1 MNPLRSVGA
10 RLTLALALVVAGAL
24 GVVYAIVVPSLEHNL
39 VGAKIKQLRTSA
51 PAVGHQLPTSASSP
65 EWPYTLATLA
75 TSANARIVVYQVL
88 SANPL
93 SLTVFQDSNPVS
105 SKDVQNDSIAQEAF
119 VTGKAATGTVTRNEA
134 RYAEA
139 AIPLGRSG
147 SYVMLLTAPLH
158 DSLGNVDLVQ
168 RRVLAAGLLALI
180 AALLLGYGAATV
192 FARRIRRLERAAE
205 RIAGGDFDEPVDVSG
220 SDELAELAVAFERM
234 RVQLAQLD
242 SARRAFIANASH
254 ELRTPIFSL
263 AGFLELL
270 ADEDLDEPTRREFLE
285 TMRSQVD
292 RLSKLTVDL
301 LDLSRLDAGR
311 LRVEREPVDMAR
323 IAEDLVGEFA
333 AVAQTSGHPL
343 EAAPEG
349 EALALADQQRALQIG
364 RILIDNAL
372 VHTPAGTRVV
382 VRAATR
388 PGGVVL
394 SVEDSG
400 PGISAEAADRVFER
414 FYRAEGQRA
423 TGSGLGL
430 AIAWEL
436 ATLMGG
442 TIELESRAGLT
453 VFRLVLDPAPG
464 AAPFPR
470 ENEPAAVA

>member
-1 MNPLRSVGA
+1 M
-10 RLTLALALVVAGAL
+10 
-24 GVVYAIVVPSLEHNL
+24 YAIVVPSLEHNL
-39 VGAKIKQLRTSA
+39 VSAKVDQLSRVAPLISKQLPGPT
-51 PAVGHQLPTSASSP
+51 QLPA
-65 EWPYTLATLA
+65 WPDALDTLS
-75 TSANARIVVYQVL
+75 TSANARVVVYQAL
-88 SANPL
+88 SANPP
-93 SLTVFQDSNPVS
+93 SLTVFQDSSRIS
-105 SKDVQNDSIAQEAF
+105 SADVQNDPVARHAF
-119 VTGKAATGTVTRNEA
+119 VTGKPATGTVTRNEA

-139 AIPLGRSG
+139 ALPLGNG
-147 SYVMLLTAPLH
+147 NYVLLLSAPLH

-168 RRVLAAGLLALI
+168 RRVLAAGLLALL

-205 RIAGGDFDEPVDVSG
+205 RIADGDFGEPVDVSG
-220 SDELAELAVAFERM
+220 GDELAELAVAFERM

-285 TMRSQVD
+285 TMRGQVD

-311 LRVEREPVDMAR
+311 LRVEREPVDIAR
-323 IAEDLVGEFA
+323 IAQDLAGEFA

-343 EAAPEG
+343 EAVPEG

-372 VHTPAGTRVV
+372 VHTPEGTRVV

-388 PGGVVL
+388 PGSVVL
-394 SVEDSG
+394 AVEDGG
-400 PGISAEAADRVFER
+400 PGISAEAAGRVFER
-414 FYRAEGQRA
+414 FYRAEGPRA

-430 AIAWEL
+430 AIAREL

-442 TIELESRAGLT
+442 TIELESRPGRT
-453 VFRLVLDPAPG
+453 SFRLVLEPAPG
-464 AAPFPR
+464 ATPFSR
-470 ENEPAAVA
+470 ENEPVAVA

>member
-10 RLTLALALVVAGAL
+10 RLTVALALLVAGAL

-39 VGAKIKQLRTSA
+39 VGAKVAQLRRAA
-51 PAVGHQLPTSASSP
+51 PAVSHQLPAWTASSA
-65 EWPYTLATLA
+65 WPDTLATLSQ
-75 TSANARIVVYQVL
+75 SANARVVVYQVL

-93 SLTVFQDSNPVS
+93 SLSVFQDSNPVS
-105 SKDVQNDSIAQEAF
+105 SSDVQNDSVAQRAF
-119 VTGKAATGTVTRNEA
+119 VTGKMATGTVNRNEA
-134 RYAEA
+134 RWAEA
-139 AIPLGRSG
+139 AMPLGNG
-147 SYVMLLTAPLH
+147 SYVLLLSAPLH
-158 DSLGNVDLVQ
+158 DSLGNVHLVQ
-168 RRVLAAGLLALI
+168 RRVLAAGLLALL

-205 RIAGGDFDEPVDVSG
+205 RIADGDFDEPVDVSG
-220 SDELAELAVAFERM
+220 GDELAELAVAFERM

-270 ADEDLDEPTRREFLE
+270 ADEELDEPTRREFLA
-285 TMRSQVD
+285 TMRGQVD

-311 LRVEREPVDMAR
+311 LRVEREPVDIAR
-323 IAEDLVGEFA
+323 LAQDLAGEFA
-333 AVAQTSGHPL
+333 AVAHTRGHPL
-343 EAAPEG
+343 EAVPEAD
-349 EALALADQQRALQIG
+349 ALALADQQRALQIG

-372 VHTPAGTRVV
+372 VHTPEGTRVV

-388 PGGVVL
+388 PDAVVL
-394 SVEDSG
+394 SVEDEG
-400 PGISAEAADRVFER
+400 PGIPAEAAERVFER
-414 FYRAEGQRA
+414 FYRAEGPRA

-430 AIAWEL
+430 AIAREL

-442 TIELESRAGLT
+442 TIELESRPGLT
-453 VFRLVLDPAPG
+453 AFRLVLDPAPG
-464 AAPFPR
+464 AAPFSR

>member
-1 MNPLRSVGA
+1 M
-10 RLTLALALVVAGAL
+10 
-24 GVVYAIVVPSLEHNL
+24 
-39 VGAKIKQLRTSA
+39 
-51 PAVGHQLPTSASSP
+51 
-65 EWPYTLATLA
+65 
-75 TSANARIVVYQVL
+75 
-88 SANPL
+88 
-93 SLTVFQDSNPVS
+93 
-105 SKDVQNDSIAQEAF
+105 
-119 VTGKAATGTVTRNEA
+119 
-134 RYAEA
+134 
-139 AIPLGRSG
+139 
-147 SYVMLLTAPLH
+147 
-158 DSLGNVDLVQ
+158 
-168 RRVLAAGLLALI
+168 
-180 AALLLGYGAATV
+180 
-192 FARRIRRLERAAE
+192 
-205 RIAGGDFDEPVDVSG
+205 SG

-270 ADEDLDEPTRREFLE
+270 ADEELDEPTRREFLE

-323 IAEDLVGEFA
+323 IAQDLAGEFA
-333 AVAQTSGHPL
+333 AVAHTSGHPL
-343 EAAPEG
+343 EAVPEG

-364 RILIDNAL
+364 RILIDNAI

-382 VRAATR
+382 IRAATR

-394 SVEDSG
+394 SIEDEG
-400 PGISAEAADRVFER
+400 PGIPAEAADRVFER
-414 FYRAEGQRA
+414 FYRAEGPRA

-430 AIAWEL
+430 AIAREL

-442 TIELESRAGLT
+442 RIELESHPGLT
-453 VFRLVLDPAPG
+453 AFRLVLDPAPG

>member
-10 RLTLALALVVAGAL
+10 RLTLALALLVAGAL

-39 VGAKIKQLRTSA
+39 VGAKVSQLSGAA
-51 PAVGHQLPTSASSP
+51 PAVSHQLPATTASP
-65 EWPYTLATLA
+65 AWPDALDTLS

-88 SANPL
+88 SANPP
-93 SLTVFQDSNPVS
+93 SLTVFQDSSRVS
-105 SKDVQNDSIAQEAF
+105 SADVQNDPVAQRAF
-119 VTGKAATGTVTRNEA
+119 VTGKLATGTVNRNEA

-139 AIPLGRSG
+139 AMPLANPN
-147 SYVMLLTAPLH
+147 YVLLLSAPLH

-168 RRVLAAGLLALI
+168 RRVLAAGLFALV

-205 RIAGGDFDEPVDVSG
+205 RIAGGDFDEPVDVTG
-220 SDELAELAVAFERM
+220 NDELAELAAAFERM

-270 ADEDLDEPTRREFLE
+270 SDEELDEPTRREFLE
-285 TMRSQVD
+285 TMRGQVD

-323 IAEDLVGEFA
+323 IAQDLAGEFA
-333 AVAQTSGHPL
+333 AVSQASGHPL
-343 EAAPEG
+343 EAVPEG

-388 PGGVVL
+388 PDAVVL
-394 SVEDSG
+394 SVEDEG
-400 PGISAEAADRVFER
+400 PGIPAGAAERVFER
-414 FYRAEGQRA
+414 FYRAEGPRA

-430 AIAWEL
+430 AIAREL
-436 ATLMGG
+436 AALMGG
-442 TIELESRAGLT
+442 TIELESRPGLT
-453 VFRLVLDPAPG
+453 AFRLVLDPAPG
-464 AAPFPR
+464 AAPFSR

>member
-10 RLTLALALVVAGAL
+10 RLTLALALLVAGAL

-39 VGAKIKQLRTSA
+39 IDAKVDQLSRVSPLISKQLPSPTELSA
-51 PAVGHQLPTSASSP
+51 
-65 EWPYTLATLA
+65 WPDALDTLS

-88 SANPL
+88 STNPL
-93 SLTVFQDSNPVS
+93 SLSVFQDSNSVS
-105 SKDVQNDSIAQEAF
+105 SADVQNDPVARRAF
-119 VTGKAATGTVTRNEA
+119 VTGKVATGTVNRNEA
-134 RYAEA
+134 RWAEA
-139 AIPLGRSG
+139 AVPLGRN
-147 SYVMLLTAPLH
+147 YVMLLSAPLH
-158 DSLGNVDLVQ
+158 DSLGNVHLVQ
-168 RRVLAAGLLALI
+168 RRVLAAGLLALV

-270 ADEDLDEPTRREFLE
+270 ADEELDEPTRREFLE
-285 TMRSQVD
+285 TMRGQVD

-323 IAEDLVGEFA
+323 VAEDLAAEFV
-333 AVAQTSGHPL
+333 AVAQAGGHPL

-372 VHTPAGTRVV
+372 VHTPEGTRVV

-388 PGGVVL
+388 PDAVVL
-394 SVEDSG
+394 SVEDEG
-400 PGISAEAADRVFER
+400 PGIPPEAAERVFER
-414 FYRAEGQRA
+414 FYRAEGPRA

-442 TIELESRAGLT
+442 TIELESRPGLT
-453 VFRLVLDPAPG
+453 AFRLVLEPAPG
-464 AAPFPR
+464 AAPFSR

>member
-1 MNPLRSVGA
+1 VNPLRSVGA
-10 RLTLALALVVAGAL
+10 RLTLAVVLLVAGAL

-39 VGAKIKQLRTSA
+39 VGAKVDQLSRVAPLISKQLPGPT
-51 PAVGHQLPTSASSP
+51 QLSL
-65 EWPYTLATLA
+65 WPDALDSLS
-75 TSANARIVVYQVL
+75 TSANSRVVVYQAL
-88 SANPL
+88 SANPP
-93 SLTVFQDSNPVS
+93 SLTVFQDSSRIS
-105 SKDVQNDSIAQEAF
+105 SKDVQDDRIARRAF
-119 VTGKAATGTVTRNEA
+119 VTGKPATGTVTRNEA

-139 AIPLGRSG
+139 ALPLGNG
-147 SYVMLLTAPLH
+147 NYVLLLSAPLH
-158 DSLGNVDLVQ
+158 DSLGNVHLVQ
-168 RRVLAAGLLALI
+168 RRVLAAGLLALV

-205 RIAGGDFDEPVDVSG
+205 RIAGGDFGEPVDVSG

-270 ADEDLDEPTRREFLE
+270 ADEELDEPTRREFLE
-285 TMRSQVD
+285 TMRGQVD

-323 IAEDLVGEFA
+323 LAQDLAGEFA

-343 EAAPEG
+343 EAVPEG

-382 VRAATR
+382 VRALTR
-388 PGGVVL
+388 PEGVVL
-394 SVEDSG
+394 AVEDGG
-400 PGISAEAADRVFER
+400 PGLPDGAAERVFER
-414 FYRAEGQRA
+414 FYRAEGPRA

-442 TIELESRAGLT
+442 TIELESRPGLT
-453 VFRLVLDPAPG
+453 AFRLVLDPAPG

>member
-1 MNPLRSVGA
+1 MNPFRSVGA
-10 RLTLALALVVAGAL
+10 RLTLALALLVAGAL
-24 GVVYAIVVPSLEHNL
+24 GVVYAIVVPSLERNL
-39 VGAKIKQLRTSA
+39 VGAKITQLRKAA
-51 PAVGHQLPTSASSP
+51 PAVWRQLPGPTGPLALWPDSLESVSA
-65 EWPYTLATLA
+65 
-75 TSANARIVVYQVL
+75 SANARVTVFQVL
-88 SANPL
+88 SANPPSL
-93 SLTVFQDSNPVS
+93 SVFQDSNGVTS
-105 SKDVQNDSIAQEAF
+105 SDVQNDPIAQKAF
-119 VTGKAATGTVTRNEA
+119 VTQKLATGTVTRNEA
-134 RYAEA
+134 RWAEA
-139 AIPLGRSG
+139 ALPFGN
-147 SYVMLLTAPLH
+147 YVLLLSAPLH
-158 DSLGNVDLVQ
+158 DSLGNVSLVQ
-168 RRVLAAGLLALI
+168 RRVLAAGLLALV
-180 AALLLGYGAATV
+180 AALLIGYGAATV

-270 ADEDLDEPTRREFLE
+270 TDEELDEPTRREFLG
-285 TMRSQVD
+285 TMRGQVD

-323 IAEDLVGEFA
+323 IAQDLAGEFA

-343 EAAPEG
+343 EAVPDG

-372 VHTPAGTRVV
+372 VHTPEGTPVT

-388 PGGVVL
+388 LDSVVL
-394 SVEDSG
+394 SVEDAG
-400 PGISAEAADRVFER
+400 PGIPPEAAERVFER
-414 FYRAEGQRA
+414 FFRADGPRA
-423 TGSGLGL
+423 AGSGLGL
-430 AIAWEL
+430 AIASEL

-442 TIELESRAGLT
+442 RIELDSKPGLT
-453 VFRLVLDPAPG
+453 SFRAH
-464 AAPFPR
+464 PR
-470 ENEPAAVA
+470 SRSGRRAVST

>member
-1 MNPLRSVGA
+1 MNPFRSVGA
-10 RLTLALALVVAGAL
+10 RLTLALALLVAGAL

-39 VGAKIKQLRTSA
+39 IGAKVTQLRKAA
-51 PAVGHQLPTSASSP
+51 PAVGHQLPKSPSSP
-65 EWPYTLATLA
+65 DWPYTLATLA

-88 SANPL
+88 TANPL

-105 SKDVQNDSIAQEAF
+105 SSDVQNDSIAQEAF
-119 VTGKAATGTVTRNEA
+119 VTGRPVTGTVNRNEA

-139 AIPLGRSG
+139 AIPLDRSG
-147 SYVMLLTAPLH
+147 NYVMLLTAPLH

-168 RRVLAAGLLALI
+168 RRVLAAGLLALV

-270 ADEDLDEPTRREFLE
+270 ADEELDEPTRREFLE

-323 IAEDLVGEFA
+323 IAQDLAGEFA
-333 AVAQTSGHPL
+333 AVARGSGHPL
-343 EAAPEG
+343 EAVPEG

-372 VHTPAGTRVV
+372 VHTPEGTRIV
-382 VRAATR
+382 VRAVTR
-388 PGGVVL
+388 PDAVVL
-394 SVEDSG
+394 SVEDEG
-400 PGISAEAADRVFER
+400 PGIPPDAAERVFER
-414 FYRAEGQRA
+414 FYRAEGPRA

-430 AIAWEL
+430 AIAREL

-442 TIELESRAGLT
+442 AIELESRPGLT
-453 VFRLVLDPAPG
+453 SFRLVLDPAPG
-464 AAPFPR
+464 AAPFSR

>member
-10 RLTLALALVVAGAL
+10 RLTLALALLVAGAL

-39 VGAKIKQLRTSA
+39 VGAKVKQLRTAA
-51 PAVGHQLPTSASSP
+51 PAVGHQLPSSTSSP
-65 EWPYTLATLA
+65 DWPYTLSTLA

-88 SANPL
+88 TANPL
-93 SLTVFQDSNPVS
+93 SLTVFQDSNLVS
-105 SKDVQNDSIAQEAF
+105 SKDVQNDPIAVKAF
-119 VTGKAATGTVTRNEA
+119 LTGKAATGTVNRNEA

-139 AIPLGRSG
+139 AIPLDRAGN
-147 SYVMLLTAPLH
+147 YVMLLTAPLH
-158 DSLGNVDLVQ
+158 DSLGNVNLVQ

-192 FARRIRRLERAAE
+192 FARRIRRLEQAAE

-220 SDELAELAVAFERM
+220 SDELAELALAFERM

-270 ADEDLDEPTRREFLE
+270 ADEELDEPTRREFLE

-323 IAEDLVGEFA
+323 IAQDLAGEFA

-372 VHTPAGTRVV
+372 MHTPAGTRVV

-388 PGGVVL
+388 PDGVVL
-394 SVEDSG
+394 SVEDDG
-400 PGISAEAADRVFER
+400 PGIAPGAADRVFER
-414 FYRAEGQRA
+414 FYRGEGPRA

-430 AIAWEL
+430 AIAREL
-436 ATLMGG
+436 AALMGG
-442 TIELESRAGLT
+442 TIELESRPGLT
-453 VFRLVLDPAPG
+453 AFRLVLDPAPG

>member
-10 RLTLALALVVAGAL
+10 RLTLALALLVAGAL

-39 VGAKIKQLRTSA
+39 IGAKVTQLRKAA
-51 PAVGHQLPTSASSP
+51 PAVSHQLP
-65 EWPYTLATLA
+65 ATTAAPAWLDA
-75 TSANARIVVYQVL
+75 LGPLSLSANARIVVYSVL
-88 SANPL
+88 TTNPL
-93 SLTVFQDSNPVS
+93 SLSVFQDSNPVS
-105 SKDVQNDSIAQEAF
+105 SSDVQNDPVAEKAF
-119 VTGKAATGTVTRNEA
+119 LTGKLATGTVNRNEA

-139 AIPLGRSG
+139 ALPLPRPGN
-147 SYVMLLTAPLH
+147 YILLLSAPLH
-158 DSLGNVDLVQ
+158 DSLGNVNLVQ
-168 RRVLAAGLLALI
+168 RRVLAAGVLALL

-205 RIAGGDFDEPVDVSG
+205 RIADGDFGEPVDVSG

-270 ADEDLDEPTRREFLE
+270 ADEELDEPTRREFLE
-285 TMRSQVD
+285 TMRGQVD

-311 LRVEREPVDMAR
+311 LHVEREPVDMAR
-323 IAEDLVGEFA
+323 IAQDLAGEFA

-372 VHTPAGTRVV
+372 VHTPVGTRVV
-382 VRAATR
+382 VRAATG
-388 PGGVVL
+388 PDGVVL
-394 SVEDSG
+394 SVEDAG
-400 PGISAEAADRVFER
+400 PGIPQEAADRVFER
-414 FYRAEGQRA
+414 FYRAEGPRA

-430 AIAWEL
+430 AIAREL
-436 ATLMGG
+436 AALMGG
-442 TIELESRAGLT
+442 RIELEARPGLT
-453 VFRLVLDPAPG
+453 AFRLVLEPAPG
-464 AAPFPR
+464 ATPFPR

>member
-1 MNPLRSVGA
+1 
-10 RLTLALALVVAGAL
+10 
-24 GVVYAIVVPSLEHNL
+24 VYAIVVPSLEHNL
-39 VGAKIKQLRTSA
+39 IGAKVAQLRRSA
-51 PAVGHQLPTSASSP
+51 PAVQAQLPLPTALP
-65 EWPYTLATLA
+65 QWPDALDTLSQ
-75 TSANARIVVYQVL
+75 SANARIVYFQVL
-88 SANPL
+88 SANPPSL
-93 SLTVFQDSNPVS
+93 SVFQDSNRITSV
-105 SKDVQNDSIAQEAF
+105 DVQNDPIALRAF
-119 VTGKAATGTVTRNEA
+119 VTQKPATGTVSREEA
-134 RYAEA
+134 RWAEA
-139 AIPLGRSG
+139 ALPHGN
-147 SYVMLLTAPLH
+147 YVLLLSAPLH

-168 RRVLAAGLLALI
+168 RRVLAAGLLALV

-285 TMRSQVD
+285 TMRGQVD

-311 LRVEREPVDMAR
+311 LHVEREPVDMAR
-323 IAEDLVGEFA
+323 IAQDLADEFA
-333 AVAQTSGHPL
+333 AVAQTSEHPL
-343 EAAPEG
+343 DAVPEG
-349 EALALADQQRALQIG
+349 EALALADQQRTLQIG

-372 VHTPAGTRVV
+372 VHTPDGTRVH
-382 VRAATR
+382 VRAVTQ
-388 PGGVVL
+388 PGAVVL
-394 SVEDSG
+394 AVEDEG
-400 PGISAEAADRVFER
+400 PGIPAEAAERVFER
-414 FYRAEGQRA
+414 FYRAEGPRA
-423 TGSGLGL
+423 AGSGLGL
-430 AIAWEL
+430 AIASEL

-442 TIELESRAGLT
+442 RIELESRPGHTA
-453 VFRLVLDPAPG
+453 FRLVLDPAPG
-464 AAPFPR
+464 AAPFSR

>member
-10 RLTLALALVVAGAL
+10 RLTLALALLVAGAL
-24 GVVYAIVVPSLEHNL
+24 GVVYAIVVPSLERNL
-39 VGAKIKQLRTSA
+39 IGAKVSQLRRAA
-51 PAVGHQLPTSASSP
+51 PAVSHQLPSSSASP
-65 EWPYTLATLA
+65 DWTDALGTLS
-75 TSANARIVVYQVL
+75 TSANARVVVYQVL
-88 SANPL
+88 SASPP

-105 SKDVQNDSIAQEAF
+105 SSDVQNDPVASRAF
-119 VTGKAATGTVTRNEA
+119 VSGKLVTGTVNRNEA

-139 AIPLGRSG
+139 AMPLGNPN
-147 SYVMLLTAPLH
+147 YVLLLAAPLH
-158 DSLGNVDLVQ
+158 DSLGNVNLVQ
-168 RRVLAAGLLALI
+168 RRVLAAGLLALV
-180 AALLLGYGAATV
+180 AALLVGYGAATV

-270 ADEDLDEPTRREFLE
+270 ADEELDEPTRREFLE
-285 TMRSQVD
+285 TMRGQVD

-311 LRVEREPVDMAR
+311 LHVEREPVDMAR
-323 IAEDLVGEFA
+323 IAQDLAGEFA

-343 EAAPEG
+343 DAVPEG
-349 EALALADQQRALQIG
+349 EALALADQQRTLQIG

-372 VHTPAGTRVV
+372 MHTPVGTRVH
-382 VRAATR
+382 VRAVTQ
-388 PGGVVL
+388 PGAVML
-394 SVEDSG
+394 TIEDEG
-400 PGISAEAADRVFER
+400 PGIPAEAAERVFER
-414 FYRAEGQRA
+414 FYRADGPRA

-430 AIAWEL
+430 AIAREL

-442 TIELESRAGLT
+442 RIELESRPGHTA
-453 VFRLVLDPAPG
+453 FRLVLDPAPG
-464 AAPFPR
+464 AAPFSR